1 MNPLAFI
8 DIGMKIL
15 DRVLPDKAAREA
27 AQLELLKL
35 QQAGELASMQAEVQ
49 VSLAQIDVNKAEAQ
63 SGDKFRGGWRPLC
76 GYVCVA
82 GLAYQ
87 FLLQPLTAWV
97 SGINTWPIPPTL
109 DMGDLLTILGGM
121 LGLGVLRSAEK
132 FKGITQ

>member
-1 MNPLAFI
+1 MNPLAFL
-8 DIGMKIL
+8 DIGMKVL

-27 AQLELLKL
+27 AQLALLQL
-35 QQAGELASMQAEVQ
+35 QQAGEFKAIEAEVQ
-49 VSLAQIDVNKAEAQ
+49 VNLAQIEVNKAEAE
-63 SGDKFRGGWRPLC
+63 SPDRFKGGWRPLC

-82 GLAYQ
+82 GLSYQ
-87 FLLQPLTAWV
+87 FLIQPLASWA
-97 SGINTWPIPPTL
+97 SGINGWAVPPTL